1 MGKPQ
6 IAIRLSPSLLQ
17 ELNNYVEL
25 TGTSKTDVVVSAIPT
40 ERFAIAQYL
49 GCTDNVPLNQ
59 RVAELETKVEV
70 LIKKTKLL
78 EL

>member
-25 TGTSKTDVVVSAIPT
+25 TGTSKTDVVVSAIS
-40 ERFAIAQYL
+40 QYL
-49 GCTDNVPLNQ
+49 GCADNVPLNQ
-59 RVAELETKVEV
+59 RVGELERRVRE
-70 LIKKTKLL
+70 LESLDKKK
-78 EL
+78 